1 MNPDPVPGVAQRL
14 LQQTAQ
20 LNREHAATARE
31 ERRAFNVFSMLRP
44 EDDEVNLH
52 SRFLCELLNPQGT
65 HGMGTAFLER
75 FLAQAG
81 LETFDVTTATV
92 QREYQSMDIFIAN
105 AARQAVILEN
115 KINAEDQP
123 QQLQRYYKAVR
134 KEGYKNVKVLYL
146 TLYGNAPSADSAGN
160 LDEEI
165 LTLLS
170 YADDVR
176 DWLAAC
182 IEVAEPYPTVRET
195 LQQYQWLV
203 EGLTGQAGGR
213 LLMDVKALLKDEESL
228 AAAISISQA
237 LVEAKIEM
245 QFAFWLRLEEKLIAA
260 GYEISE
266 YLKYS
271 RQKVEA
277 YYRKGRRDLGL
288 VLPLPELLGQETL
301 AFYVGV
307 NYNRVYCGFIVLQD
321 GHSATKESYPGF
333 TLLSEILKSL
343 DETWSVGKYLIGWK
357 YSKRRIEF
365 ANFDTPDTLA
375 LIDPV
380 KREAYLDELVE
391 EVTAAIEQFY
401 VACERD
407 PRLTEQDEWCE

>member
-1 MNPDPVPGVAQRL
+1 MVYSRLTTTESL

-31 ERRAFNVFSMLRP
+31 ERRAFNVFAMLRP

-52 SRFLCELLNPQGT
+52 SRFLFEVLNPRGT

-81 LETFDVTTATV
+81 LEGFDVTTATV

-105 AARQAVILEN
+105 AVWQAIILEN
-115 KINAEDQP
+115 KIYAPDQP
-123 QQLQRYYKAVR
+123 GQLARYYKAVR
-134 KEGYKNVKVLYL
+134 KAGYRDVTVLYL
-146 TLYGNAPSADSAGN
+146 TLYGDAPGAESAGN
-160 LDEEI
+160 LDEELI
-165 LTLLS
+165 TLS

-182 IEVAEPYPTVRET
+182 IEVAASYPTVRET
-195 LQQYQWLV
+195 LKQYQWLV
-203 EGLTGQAGGR
+203 EKQTGQAEGR

-237 LVEAKIEM
+237 LIEVKIEVL
-245 QFAFWLRLEEKLIAA
+245 FAFWLSLEEKLLAA

-277 YYRKGRRDLGL
+277 YYRKGRRDHGL

-301 AFYVGV
+301 AFYIGV
-307 NYNRVYCGFIVLQD
+307 NYNRVYYGFIILQD
-321 GHSATKESYPGF
+321 GYSATKESYPGF
-333 TLLSEILKSL
+333 ALLSEILKST
-343 DETWSVGKYLIGWK
+343 DEAWAATKYMVGWK

-365 ANFDTPDTLA
+365 VNFDTPDTLA
-375 LIDPV
+375 LIDPA
-380 KREAYLDELVE
+380 KRDAYLDELVE

-401 VACERD
+401 AACERD
-407 PRLTEQDEWCE
+407 PRLTEQADWCE

>member
-1 MNPDPVPGVAQRL
+1 MVYSWLSRAENL

-20 LNREHAATARE
+20 LNRKHAATARE
-31 ERRAFNVFSMLRP
+31 ERRAFNVFAMLRP

-52 SRFLCELLNPQGT
+52 SRFLFEVLNPRGT
-65 HGMGTAFLER
+65 HGMGTTFLER

-81 LETFDVTTATV
+81 LEDFDVTTATV
-92 QREYQSMDIFIAN
+92 QREYQNIDIFIAN
-105 AARQAVILEN
+105 RVRQAVILEN

-182 IEVAEPYPTVRET
+182 IEVAAPYPTVRET

-203 EGLTGQAGGR
+203 EKLTGQAGGR
-213 LLMDVKALLKDEESL
+213 LLMDVKALLRDEESL
-228 AAAISISQA
+228 AAAISVSQA
-237 LVEAKIEM
+237 LIEVKIEVL
-245 QFAFWLRLEEKLIAA
+245 FAFWLSLEEKLKAA
-260 GYEISE
+260 GFDSIEF
-266 YLKYS
+266 LKYS
-271 RQKVEA
+271 RKKVEA
-277 YYRKGRRDLGL
+277 YYKKGRQDHGL

-301 AFYVGV
+301 ACYIGV
-307 NYNRVYCGFIVLQD
+307 NFNRVYYGFIVLD
-321 GHSATKESYPGF
+321 GGHSVTKEAYPGF
-333 TLLSEILKSL
+333 VLLSEILKSV
-343 DETWSVGKYLIGWK
+343 DQSWTVGTYLIGWK
-357 YSKRRIEF
+357 YSKRQIEF

-380 KREAYLDELVE
+380 KRDAYLDELVE
-391 EVTAAIEQFY
+391 EVTTAIEQFY
-401 VACERD
+401 AACEKD
-407 PRLTEQDEWCE
+407 PRLQDESAW